1 MRGKELRV
9 GRCMLT
15 MARRV
20 CDGML
25 YVVRHA
31 MRAEQNVVVDV
42 KWCEVPVSWCQ
53 YVRLLRSRSLAW
65 KNS

>member
-1 MRGKELRV
+1 
-9 GRCMLT
+9 MLT

-53 YVRLLRSRSLAW
+53 YARLLRSRSLAW